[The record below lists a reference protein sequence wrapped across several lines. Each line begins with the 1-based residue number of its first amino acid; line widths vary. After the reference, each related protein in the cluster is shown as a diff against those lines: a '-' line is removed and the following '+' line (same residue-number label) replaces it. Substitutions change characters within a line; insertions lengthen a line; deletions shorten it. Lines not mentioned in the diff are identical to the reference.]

1 MDIIDFLMDDHVK
14 MQKEMVA
21 IRQDIFHGN
30 ATQRI
35 RTLIERYELHESIEE
50 EILFPKFEDALRSRS
65 DAQLSKCVDAHGEIW
80 ELFGKMV
87 DCLNSRRCKGLQE
100 AFFEFSAS
108 AEAHIR
114 HEERVL
120 FPTIRE
126 YVDKQV
132 LKDLLEKARKR
143 HGCD

>member
-50 EILFPKFEDALRSRS
+50 EILFPKLPD
-65 DAQLSKCVDAHGEIW
+65 
-80 ELFGKMV
+80 
-87 DCLNSRRCKGLQE
+87 DCE
-100 AFFEFSAS
+100 
-108 AEAHIR
+108 
-114 HEERVL
+114 
-120 FPTIRE
+120 
-126 YVDKQV
+126 
-132 LKDLLEKARKR
+132 
-143 HGCD
+143 